1 MGLGRPRKSSGDGCW
16 ENGWQ
21 IRSPITRKVDLGFQ
35 ESVFLLMVFLLCFI
49 IWYCLKKKE
58 RERERE
64 REVCSLVVKTLGL
77 LAGEGVFLAFGSD
90 LWVVSLLCSVSVC
103 ECVWWIYGFKRKESR
118 HRRMGK
124 LDCFSFLFLFF

>member
-1 MGLGRPRKSSGDGCW
+1 MGLGRPRKSGGGGCW

-58 RERERE
+58 RERERD

-90 LWVVSLLCSVSVC
+90 L
-103 ECVWWIYGFKRKESR
+103 
-118 HRRMGK
+118 
-124 LDCFSFLFLFF
+124 

>member
-1 MGLGRPRKSSGDGCW
+1 MGLGRPRKSGGGGCW

-64 REVCSLVVKTLGL
+64 VCSLVVKTLGL

-90 LWVVSLLCSVSVC
+90 L
-103 ECVWWIYGFKRKESR
+103 
-118 HRRMGK
+118 
-124 LDCFSFLFLFF
+124 